1 MGTRKEAKPEC
12 VSTRVPLVKSLIYF
26 RRFVLQGGFAGWA
39 RRYGEEKDLVQ
50 DMSKRMWTQTFSEM
64 SPLMKMALTEPF
76 DEDDED
82 DEEDFALYSSRK
94 GT

>member
-1 MGTRKEAKPEC
+1 MCKHARTACRED
-12 VSTRVPLVKSLIYF
+12 LIF
-26 RRFVLQGGFAGWA
+26 FSRFVLQGGFAGWA